1 MIGHPVHCPTLED
14 LPPPPAGKTGWP
26 WTTACPR
33 LPQSMQDGQP
43 WPKISIV
50 TPSFNQADYLEETI
64 RSILLQGYPE
74 LEYLVID
81 GGSTDGSGEIIRKY
95 ERWLSYWVSEPDN
108 GQSSAINK
116 GLRRITGELFNWINS
131 DDALQPYGLQA
142 VAESF
147 RREPDKLIAGDVIY
161 HYEDSRE
168 EQVVRQDNVEL
179 RPMVEFWNNRA
190 SFHQPGIFIP
200 VHQMK
205 RAGELDEGLEYA
217 LDYDLFCRLLSF
229 VQVNYVRQPVAM
241 YRVHPA
247 SKSESQSH
255 RFLPEVY
262 EASSRYWTSTPHLA
276 WPPSDPKGAG
286 LSFRVGCW
294 QILHKDSKGF
304 TRIKEALTSDPIVA
318 LSSTLF
324 FFPGWIQRRWVRKK
338 QLLHSSAPP
347 LNMN

>member
-1 MIGHPVHCPTLED
+1 MHSPSLEE
-14 LPPPPAGKTGWP
+14 LPPPRAGKTGWP
-26 WTTACPR
+26 WTTACAR
-33 LPQSMQDGQP
+33 LPETMLDGRP

-81 GGSTDGSGEIIRKY
+81 GGSTDGSCEIVQKY
-95 ERWLSYWVSEPDN
+95 KQWLAYWVSEPDN

-116 GLRRITGELFNWINS
+116 GLRRMTGDVFNWINS
-131 DDALQPYGLQA
+131 DDTLQPHGLQV

-147 RREPDKLIAGDVIY
+147 RRDPDKLMAGDVVY
-161 HYEDSRE
+161 RYEDLCK
-168 EQVVRQDNVEL
+168 EQIVWQVNVEL
-179 RPMVEFWNNRA
+179 KPMIEFWNNTA

-200 VHQMK
+200 MHQMK
-205 RAGELDEGLEYA
+205 RAGELDEGLDYA
-217 LDYDLFCRLLSF
+217 FDYDLYCRLLSLA
-229 VQVNYVRQPVAM
+229 QVNYVRQPVAM

-262 EASSRYWTSTPHLA
+262 EASSRYWTRTPHLT

-294 QILHKDSKGF
+294 EIVHKDPKGF
-304 TRIKEALTSDPIVA
+304 TRIKESLMSDPIGA

-324 FFPGWIQRRWVRKK
+324 YFPGWVWRRWLRKK
-338 QLLHSSAPP
+338 QHLETSAVP